1 MTDSKILFENR
12 KTIGTKIRY
21 CILDKGYTL
30 ISFIKAKRLSEKM
43 LNDILEGDFD
53 NEIIFNICLYEVL
66 EALDMT
72 FDDIVNY
79 VPKAIK
85 EHFSSAYKVKYNLSE
100 KAQKQYGLLLDVL
113 DLAEIYY

>member
-1 MTDSKILFENR
+1 MDSKFLFENR

-21 CILDKGYTL
+21 CILDKGHTL
-30 ISFIKAKRLSEKM
+30 VSFVKAKRLSKTM

-66 EALDMT
+66 EALEMSSDE
-72 FDDIVNY
+72 IVNY
-79 VPKAIK
+79 VPKAIR
-85 EHFSSAYKVKYNLSE
+85 EHSTSNYKIKHNLSE
-100 KAQKQYGLLLDVL
+100 KAQKQYDLLSDVL